1 MNLDK
6 RYNVEKPQT
15 NDINQQIEW
24 LSRAIETEFKISK
37 NILWELL
44 NFKKNIIKKENVQN
58 SIEYRK
64 ALIWEIQRLSQSWE
78 IDSQLSNDQSIILA
92 DKVISLEKLKEKT
105 QTWIDELRDE
115 IINNIYNNSLFSSKW
130 LSLKWSKDILHKIDN
145 PQWFWDSMLWFS
157 VGIVETWAVIWKI
170 LSESLIWILKSPFDI
185 IELARWKAQLETN
198 IKI

>member
-1 MNLDK
+1 MNLDR
-6 RYNVEKPQT
+6 RYNVEKTQT

-24 LSRAIETEFKISK
+24 LSRAIEIEFKISK

-130 LSLKWSKDILHKIDN
+130 LSLKWSKDIIHKIDN
-145 PQWFWDSMLWFS
+145 PQWLWDSILWFS
-157 VGIVETWAVIWKI
+157 VGIVETGAVIWKI
-170 LSESLIWILKSPFDI
+170 LSESLMWLIKSPFDI

>member
-24 LSRAIETEFKISK
+24 LSRAIETEFKIST

-170 LSESLIWILKSPFDI
+170 LSESLIWLLKSPFDI

>member
-157 VGIVETWAVIWKI
+157 VGIVETWAVIWKV
-170 LSESLIWILKSPFDI
+170 LSESLIWLLKSPFDI

>member
-157 VGIVETWAVIWKI
+157 VGIVETWAVIWKV